1 MDDSIIATIRL
12 LERRYITVYP
22 HQVVMWMDCDYVLS
36 ERQIRNRMRQ
46 MALNGMLVRVGERGG
61 YLTADRATRHK
72 EAVITD
78 MQRHL
83 SRSKGIHKAAVVAQ
97 IRIEDA
103 LNGAFFICR

>member
-1 MDDSIIATIRL
+1 MDDKIIATIRL

-22 HQVVMWMDCDYVLS
+22 HQVMMWMDSALS

-46 MALNGMLVRVGERGG
+46 LAISGALVRVGERGG

-72 EAVITD
+72 QAVITD

-83 SRSKGIHKAAVVAQ
+83 SRRQGIHKAAVVAQ